1 MKTKRTVAL
10 VATLAIAL
18 TLAIA
23 WSASHTQAFTQ
34 VERSRI
40 DFTTI
45 GITPG
50 QNARLNV
57 THLDGTGQFP
67 LGPCRVELGFVDSDG
82 NDVIPA
88 VQRTLEAGHT
98 TFINLD
104 GDNVAPRDGRIN
116 IRPVVRVLDCQG
128 DRGNHQIN
136 FAASIELVDHASAR
150 TLVVYPGFPTP
161 WTAD

>member
-1 MKTKRTVAL
+1 MKTKHTVAL
-10 VATLAIAL
+10 VATLATAL
-18 TLAIA
+18 TVAIA
-23 WSASHTQAFTQ
+23 WSTSHTQAFTQ

-57 THLDGTGQFP
+57 THLEGAGQVP
-67 LGPCRVELGFVDSDG
+67 SPCPVELGFVDSDG

-98 TFINLD
+98 TFIFIN
-104 GDNVAPRDGRIN
+104 GDDVAPRDGRIN
-116 IRPVVRVLDCQG
+116 LRPVVRVLDCQG
-128 DRGNHQIN
+128 DRGGHQIN
-136 FAASIELVDHASAR
+136 FAASLELVDHASAR

-161 WTAD
+161 WAD

>member
-1 MKTKRTVAL
+1 MKTKSTVAL
-10 VATLAIAL
+10 IATLAIAM

-23 WSASHTQAFTQ
+23 WSTSHTQAFTQ
-34 VERSRI
+34 IERSRI
-40 DFTTI
+40 DFTTF

-50 QNARLNV
+50 QNARLNL
-57 THLDGTGQFP
+57 THLEGAGQVRP
-67 LGPCRVELGFVDSDG
+67 PCRVELGFVDSDG

-98 TFINLD
+98 TFILIN
-104 GDNVAPRDGRIN
+104 GDDVAPREGRIE

-136 FAASIELVDHASAR
+136 FAASLELVDHASAR

-161 WTAD
+161 WAD